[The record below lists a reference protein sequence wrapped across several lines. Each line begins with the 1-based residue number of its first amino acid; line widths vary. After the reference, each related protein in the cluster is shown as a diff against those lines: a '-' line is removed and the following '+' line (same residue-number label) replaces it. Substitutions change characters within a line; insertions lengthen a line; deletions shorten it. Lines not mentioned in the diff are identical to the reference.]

1 MFHSTSNLQSKTW
14 ILTGLGLVM
23 LLAAVPALAQGQGGA
38 DKIRAL
44 PAAASPPP
52 EAAAEEARAAEKI
65 PEPPAKGK
73 GKGRVLPAAASP
85 PPEAVAAEQAAQQ
98 EVAAPP
104 GRANAAQ
111 LVEQIRARPGG
122 AERADAAKQGKAP
135 GKGQS
140 GQGQS
145 TSNVMKTLGS
155 FLLSDARAGETFT
168 LDLTPQVS
176 ETSGAHSGLYS
187 SNPYGHAYLFGAYV
201 SYWTP
206 QNSYVYLYPY
216 QVAGLGHQVTN
227 PFVNAY
233 FNAPADGWYI
243 VNINASLN
251 SGSNLTIQHYEAGS
265 YAVLEEIPP
274 QSGWADYPTLQYLAV
289 GYHHIYFVLPNG
301 GYVSR
306 ISFDSYP

>member
-1 MFHSTSNLQSKTW
+1 
-14 ILTGLGLVM
+14 
-23 LLAAVPALAQGQGGA
+23 
-38 DKIRAL
+38 L

-52 EAAAEEARAAEKI
+52 EAAAEERLAAEKI

-73 GKGRVLPAAASP
+73 AHGRVLPAAASP

-111 LVEQIRARPGG
+111 LVEKIRARPGG

-168 LDLTPQVS
+168 LDLTPQV
-176 ETSGAHSGLYS
+176 TGTDGRHAGLHSGS
-187 SNPYGHAYLFGAYV
+187 PYGYAYLYGAYV
-201 SYWTP
+201 ASWTP
-206 QNSYVYLYPY
+206 RNSYVFLYPY

-227 PFVNAY
+227 PFVY
-233 FNAPADGWYI
+233 FVVNVLADGWYI
-243 VNINASLN
+243 VNVNASLY
-251 SGSNLTIQHYEAGS
+251 SGSNLTIQHYEAAG
-265 YAVLEEIPP
+265 YVVLEDIPI
-274 QSGWADYPTLQYLAV
+274 QSGWADYPTLQYLTT
-289 GYHHIYFVLPNG
+289 GYHYFYFVLPNG